1 MRNIINILVVHLLL
15 SLFVNGADITLIDPK
30 EAVRLIGNKK
40 VVFISGDAPSE
51 YNRQHILNSIRMYAY
66 DLHYLDSECQPLSS
80 CLAKA
85 KEYIQGKGVTD
96 DQLIIAYDNFYGY
109 NAMGVYSFFMSLGYL
124 NIKVLNGGTNTIKEL
139 DPNQKVF
146 DKLEKEKKEI
156 ERELLFVTKSK
167 DINKDKIE
175 RLRDDLISLQATI
188 DIIIPKLLIQSQK

>member
-1 MRNIINILVVHLLL
+1 MKNIIHIVVVHLLF
-15 SLFVNGADITLIDPK
+15 SLFLSGVDIKLIDPK

-66 DLHYLDSECQPLSS
+66 DLHYLDSKCQPLSS
-80 CLAKA
+80 CLEKAKA
-85 KEYIQGKGVTD
+85 YIQAKGVTD
-96 DQLIIAYDNFYGY
+96 DQLIIAYDNLYGY

-124 NIKVLNGGTNTIKEL
+124 NIKVLNGGITTIKEL

-156 ERELLFVTKSK
+156 ERELLFVTESK
-167 DINKDKIE
+167 DIDSDKIE
-175 RLRDDLISLQATI
+175 RLRDDLTSLQATI
-188 DIIIPKLLIQSQK
+188 DILSPKLLVQSPK